1 MSKGQRK
8 TLESL
13 TGFEPLTSLFTP
25 SPLGARTAEAF
36 QIERGRETLDTEYK
50 QNVMVFIQL

>member
-1 MSKGQRK
+1 MAWDKEK

-13 TGFEPLTSLFTP
+13 TGFEPLTPLFTP
-25 SPLGARTAEAF
+25 SPLAARTAEAF

-50 QNVMVFIQL
+50 QDVMLLILL